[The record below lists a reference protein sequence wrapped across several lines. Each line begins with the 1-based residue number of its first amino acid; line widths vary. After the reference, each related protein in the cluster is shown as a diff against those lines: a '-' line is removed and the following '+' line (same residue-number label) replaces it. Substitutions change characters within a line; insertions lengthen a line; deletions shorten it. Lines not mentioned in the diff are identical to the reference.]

1 MVVSISSL
9 VVVLSALLY
18 PGRRVAT
25 SSPPSPPFPLG
36 WLGLFPGPKVAKL
49 PQPPHFIFHPFHKSS
64 CCHHGAKSFCSL
76 HKSLSPFPQIILLQ
90 TSSSTARLRYA
101 TLGSPPP
108 LGRPSTERPLCVSVS
123 LPIPPLS
130 SLLPW
135 RTGGF
140 LSGWVEALLGATL
153 HGDCFISNQELISLT
168 CDQTELSVANK
179 LLTGQLLDH
188 HSSISPGDM

>member
-1 MVVSISSL
+1 MVPNH
-9 VVVLSALLY
+9 SA
-18 PGRRVAT
+18 AST
-25 SSPPSPPFPLG
+25 N
-36 WLGLFPGPKVAKL
+36 
-49 PQPPHFIFHPFHKSS
+49 HFHLFHKSS
-64 CCHHGAKSFCSL
+64 CCKHHPA
-76 HKSLSPFPQIILLQ
+76 PTIR
-90 TSSSTARLRYA
+90 ARLRYA

-140 LSGWVEALLGATL
+140 LSGWVEASLGATL

-168 CDQTELSVANK
+168 CDQTELSVAYK

-188 HSSISPGDM
+188 HSSISPGDMWTNWALPLPLTSGPLWVLFKKVLQCWPMYCNLSEVLVIISN